1 MLKGNNGIM
10 FSNIQNKIAI
20 LENALAQSI
29 NINQQLYM
37 SILKLNNLEKRVEK
51 LEKGSGRSS
60 NSSHNEENNEDYAE
74 EDGNNYE
81 IDIKQIQNALKQS
94 KMQDQA
100 SLFGKQSQPR
110 VLGSSTRKTIDN

>member
-20 LENALAQSI
+20 LENALAQSL

-60 NSSHNEENNEDYAE
+60 NSSHNNENEEGE

-81 IDIKQIQNALKQS
+81 IDIKQIQNVLKQS
-94 KMQDQA
+94 QMQDQA